1 MPSEVALAALAAP
14 DMCRFK
20 RGKVSESRAL
30 ALSSASGGQPLA
42 IGALRSS
49 SSCRSIFLI
58 GHAQPLAAIGAGS
71 R

>member
-1 MPSEVALAALAAP
+1 MAALAAP
-14 DMCRFK
+14 DVGRFK

-49 SSCRSIFLI
+49 SSRRAIFLK

-71 R
+71 RCT